1 MKMIPLV
8 NISAATAGA
17 TVTIDLPLGVT
28 YHQVQLLRGGTT
40 FTAAQMKNIKVM
52 ADTKTFQEF
61 ADAAELAKY
70 NAFYAR
76 AQNGNY
82 NTIWFDRPELSEDY
96 RDITAVGTLDL
107 KKLQIQFDIDAGA
120 VAPTIKAQAVTSLGE
135 PIGLITK
142 IKRQVYPIS
151 GTGEQDLTRI
161 PQIGKIIALH
171 FSKVADDVTKLIVKR
186 DSVDMLESGAAD
198 LEELMKQYGRVPQAL
213 WASIDFCVKGGLSDA
228 LEVLEYA
235 PTSPGG
241 APQPV
246 QDLRAKLTLTTG
258 GDVIMLSEHLDS
270 LSGA

>member
-1 MKMIPLV
+1 MKMTPLV
-8 NISAATAGA
+8 NISPVTAGA
-17 TVTIDLPLGVT
+17 TVTLDLPLGVT

-70 NAFYAR
+70 NAYYGR
-76 AQNGNY
+76 AQSGNY
-82 NTIWFDRPELSEDY
+82 NTIWFDRPELGEDY

-107 KKLQIQFDIDAGA
+107 KKLQIQFDVDIAA
-120 VAPTIKAQAVTSLGE
+120 VAPTLKAQAVTSLGE

-142 IKRQVYPIS
+142 IKRQTYPIA

-171 FSKVADDVTKLIVKR
+171 FSKLADDVTKVIIKR
-186 DSVDMLESGAAD
+186 DGVDMLESNATD
-198 LEELMKQYGRVPQAL
+198 LEELLKQYDRVPQTL
-213 WASIDFCVKGGLSDA
+213 WATVDFCVKGNLSDA
-228 LEVLEYA
+228 LEVLAYA
-235 PTSPGG
+235 PSVPGA

-246 QDLRAKLTLTTG
+246 QDLRAKLTLTTA
-258 GDVIMLSEHLDS
+258 GDVILLSEHLDS